1 MADIDKALPNEVR
14 KEIEIPGEEEIQEQV
29 IEEAEK
35 EQQSPE
41 AVDIQENE
49 DGSVDINLDPQAAT
63 PEGGDEH
70 YANLAEFLPDDVLGR
85 LGSDLSS
92 KYQDYVSSRKD
103 WEKSYTSGLD
113 LLGFKYDNR
122 SEPFAGASGATHPV
136 LAEAVTQFQALAYK
150 ELLPADGP
158 VRTQVMGIPTAEKTD
173 QASRVKDFMNYQIM
187 DQMKEYEPEFDSM
200 LFHLPL
206 SGSTF
211 KKVYYDEMEQR
222 AVSKFV
228 PADDLIVP
236 YTATSLDD
244 AEAIIHRVKI
254 SENELRKQQVAG
266 FYRDIDIGKPGHTE
280 TDVEKKERELEGVS
294 KTSNEDIFTL
304 LECHVDLDLE
314 GFEDSNPETGEL
326 SGIKIPYIVTIEE
339 GSREILSIKRNYE
352 IGDPLKN
359 KIQYFVH
366 FKFLPGLGFYGFG
379 LIHMI
384 GGLSR
389 TATAALRQLLD
400 AGTLSN
406 LPAGFKMRGI
416 RIRDDAQSIQPGE
429 FRDVDAPGGNLR
441 DSFMMLPF
449 KEPSQTLLSL
459 MGIVVQAGQRFASI
473 ADMQVGDGNQQAAV
487 GTTVALLERGSRTM
501 SAIHKRIYSALKN
514 EFKLMARVFKLY
526 LPQQYPYD
534 VVGGQRM
541 IMQSDFDDRV
551 DILPVADPNIFSQ
564 TQRISLAQ
572 TELQLATSNPQM
584 HDLYAAYRNMYEALG
599 VKNIDSVLMKPQQP
613 MPQDPALEHIA
624 ALGGKPFQ
632 AFPGQNHRSHITA
645 HLSFMSTN
653 LARNNPMVMASLEKN
668 IFEHISLMAQEQVE
682 LEFRDEMQQL
692 QQMQMQMQQMQ
703 QSPQMMEM
711 QQNPQM
717 MQQMQMQNQ
726 QMQMKIQEMNQKIE
740 SRKAEL
746 VADMMEEFMKE
757 EQKITSQFD
766 NDPIAKLRSREL
778 DLRAQENARKEKE
791 ANERMDLDKM
801 KAMMNQQNQDEK
813 LQQNEELAQLR
824 ADTSIEKTVLSKTL
838 PSSDSMMPNIEI
850 MRKG

>member
-1 MADIDKALPNEVR
+1 MADIDKALPNEPR
-14 KEIEIPGEEEIQEQV
+14 KTVSIPGEEEIKEQV
-29 IEEAEK
+29 VEEVQQVE
-35 EQQSPE
+35 QSPGDVE
-41 AVDIQENE
+41 TIQNE
-49 DGSVDINLDPQAAT
+49 DGSVDINFDPNAAS

-70 YANLAEFLPDDVLGR
+70 YANLAEFLPDDVLQK
-85 LGSDLSS
+85 LSSDLNQ
-92 KYQDYVSSRKD
+92 KYMDYSMSRKD
-103 WEKSYTSGLD
+103 WEKTYTQGLD

-122 SEPFAGASGATHPV
+122 TEPFQGASGATHPV

-158 VRTQVMGIPTAEKTD
+158 VRTQLLGIQSPDKVQ
-173 QASRVKDFMNYQIM
+173 QAQRVKDFMNYQIM

-211 KKVYYDEMEQR
+211 KKVYYDEVEGR
-222 AVSKFV
+222 TVSKFV

-254 SENELRKQQVAG
+254 SENDLRKQQVAG
-266 FYRDIDIGKPGHTE
+266 FYRDVELGKPADKE
-280 TDVEKKERELEGVS
+280 TDVEKKERELEGVTKS
-294 KTSNEDIFTL
+294 ANEDVFTL

-314 GFEDSNPETGEL
+314 GFEHTDQNGEP

-352 IGDPLKN
+352 IGDPNKN

-449 KEPSQTLLSL
+449 KEPSQTLLAL
-459 MGIVVQAGQRFASI
+459 MGVVVQAGQRFASI
-473 ADMQVGDGNQQAAV
+473 ADLQVGDGNQQAAV

-514 EFKLMARVFKLY
+514 EFQLMARVFKLY
-526 LPQQYPYD
+526 LPQEYPYD

-541 IMQSDFDDRV
+541 IKQSDFDDRV

-584 HDLYAAYRNMYEALG
+584 HNLYQAYRNMYEALG
-599 VKNIDSVLMKPQQP
+599 VKNIDSVLVKPMQP
-613 MPQDPALEHIA
+613 MPKDPALEHID
-624 ALGGKPFQ
+624 ALAGRPFQ
-632 AFPGQNHRSHITA
+632 AFPGQDHRSHITS

-653 LARNNPMVMASLEKN
+653 MARNNPMVMASLEKN
-668 IFEHISLMAQEQVE
+668 IFEHISLMAQEQIE
-682 LEFRDEMQQL
+682 LEFRDELQQL
-692 QQMQMQMQQMQ
+692 QQMQMLMKQNPQMAQQMQ
-703 QSPQMMEM
+703 QQSMRTS
-711 QQNPQM
+711 QQ
-717 MQQMQMQNQ
+717 
-726 QMQMKIQEMNQKIE
+726 IE
-740 SRKAEL
+740 ARKAQLIAE
-746 VADMMEEFMKE
+746 MMEEFVKE
-757 EQKITSQFD
+757 EKSITSQFD

-778 DLRAQENARKEKE
+778 DLRAMENDRKEREGKQ
-791 ANERMDLDKM
+791 RMDLDKM
-801 KAMMNQQNQDEK
+801 RAMMNQQNQEEK
-813 LQQNEELAQLR
+813 LEQNEELAKLR
-824 ADTSIEKTVLSKTL
+824 ANTSIEKTILGKTL
-838 PSSDSMMPNIEI
+838 PNADQMMPNIQILRSGDE
-850 MRKG
+850 

>member
-1 MADIDKALPNEVR
+1 MADNTIDKALPNEPR
-14 KEIEIPGEEEIQEQV
+14 KEISLPGEEEIQETLV
-29 IEEAEK
+29 EEVEAELEK
-35 EQQSPE
+35 PGEVEQVQ
-41 AVDIQENE
+41 NE
-49 DGSVDINLDPQAAT
+49 DGSVDINFDPRAASQ
-63 PEGGDEH
+63 EGGDDH
-70 YANLAEFLPDDVLGR
+70 YANLAEFLPDDTLGS
-85 LGSDLSS
+85 LGSDLNQ
-92 KYQDYVSSRKD
+92 KYTDYSVSRKD
-103 WEKSYTSGLD
+103 WEKTYTQGLD
-113 LLGFKYDNR
+113 LLGFKYDQR
-122 SEPFAGASGATHPV
+122 TEPFQGASGATHPV

-158 VRTQVMGIPTAEKTD
+158 VRSQILGLQTPDKVQ
-173 QASRVKDFMNYQIM
+173 QADRVKDFMNYQIM

-206 SGSTF
+206 AGSTF
-211 KKVYYDEMEQR
+211 KKVYFDEVEGR

-228 PADDLIVP
+228 PADDLVVP

-244 AEAIIHRVKI
+244 AEAIIHKVKI

-266 FYRDIDIGKPGHTE
+266 FYRDIDLAAPQDKE
-280 TDVEKKERELEGVS
+280 SEVDRKERELEGVS
-294 KTSNEDIFTL
+294 KSKNDDLYTL
-304 LECHVDLDLE
+304 LECHVNLDLE
-314 GFEDSNPETGEL
+314 GFEDEDPQTGEP
-326 SGIKIPYIVTIEE
+326 SGIKVPYIVTLEE
-339 GSREILSIKRNYE
+339 GSREILSIRRNYE
-352 IGDPLKN
+352 IGDAKKN

-429 FRDVDAPGGNLR
+429 FRDVDAPGGNLK

-449 KEPSQTLLSL
+449 KEPSQTLLQL
-459 MGIVVQAGQRFASI
+459 MGVVVGAGQRFASI
-473 ADMQVGDGNQQAAV
+473 ADLQVGDGNQQAAV

-526 LPQQYPYD
+526 LPQEYPYD
-534 VVGGQRM
+534 VVGGQKM
-541 IMQSDFDDRV
+541 IKQSDFDDRV

-584 HDLYAAYRNMYEALG
+584 HNMYQTYRNMYEALG
-599 VKNIDSVLMKPQQP
+599 VKNIDSILIKPMQP
-613 MPQDPALEHIA
+613 TPKDPALEHID
-624 ALGGKPFQ
+624 ALGGKQFQ
-632 AFPGQNHRSHITA
+632 AFPGQDHRAHITA
-645 HLSFMSTN
+645 HLNFMATN
-653 LARNNPMVMASLEKN
+653 IARNNPMVMASLEKN
-668 IFEHISLMAQEQVE
+668 IFEHISLMAQEQIE
-682 LEFRDEMQQL
+682 LEFRDELVQL
-692 QQMQMQMQQMQ
+692 QQMQQMA
-703 QSPQMMEM
+703 

-717 MQQMQMQNQ
+717 GQQAMMMQ
-726 QMQMKIQEMNQKIE
+726 QKIE
-740 SRKAEL
+740 ARKAQLIAE
-746 VADMMEEFMKE
+746 MMEEFMNE
-757 EQKITSQFD
+757 EKKITSQFD

-778 DLRAQENARKEKE
+778 DLRAMENDRKAKD
-791 ANERMDLDKM
+791 ADERFNLDKM
-801 KAMMNQQNQDEK
+801 RAMMNQQNQEDK
-813 LQQNEELAQLR
+813 LQQNEELANLR

-838 PSSDSMMPNIEI
+838 PNAKDMMPNVEI
-850 MRKG
+850 FRKG

>member
-14 KEIEIPGEEEIQEQV
+14 KEFEVPGEEEIKELALEEVEQE
-29 IEEAEK
+29 EG
-35 EQQSPE
+35 SPE
-41 AVDIQENE
+41 PVDIQENE
-49 DGSVDINLDPQAAT
+49 DGSVDIDLDPQAAS

-85 LGSDLSS
+85 LGSDLNG
-92 KYQDYVSSRKD
+92 KYMDYTSSRKE
-103 WEKSYTSGLD
+103 WEQAYIQGLD
-113 LLGFKYDNR
+113 LLGFKYNNR
-122 SEPFAGASGATHPV
+122 TEPFQGASGATHPV

-150 ELLPADGP
+150 ELLPSGGP
-158 VRTQVMGIPTAEKTD
+158 VRTQVMGLATPEKSQ
-173 QASRVKDFMNYQIM
+173 QATRVKDFMNYEIM
-187 DQMKEYEPEFDSM
+187 EKMKEYEPEFDQM
-200 LFHLPL
+200 LFNLPL
-206 SGSTF
+206 AGSAF
-211 KKVYYDEMEQR
+211 KKVYYDDMEQR

-244 AEAIIHRVKI
+244 AEAIIHRIKI
-254 SENELRKQQVAG
+254 SENDLKKQQVAG
-266 FYRDIDIGKPGHTE
+266 FYRDVDLGKPTAGE
-280 TDVEKKERELEGVS
+280 SDVEKKERELEGTKKS
-294 KTSNEDIFTL
+294 REEDVYTI

-314 GFEDSNPETGEL
+314 GFEDSDPETGEP
-326 SGIKIPYIVTIEE
+326 SGIKIPYIVTLEE

-352 IGDPLKN
+352 VGDVKKS

-389 TATAALRQLLD
+389 TATSALRQLLD

-406 LPAGFKMRGI
+406 LPAGFKQRGI

-459 MGIVVQAGQRFASI
+459 MGVVVQAGQRFASI
-473 ADMQVGDGNQQAAV
+473 ADLQVGDGNQQAAV

-514 EFKLMARVFKLY
+514 EFRIMARVFKLY
-526 LPQQYPYD
+526 LPQEYPYD

-541 IMQSDFDDRV
+541 IKQQDFDDRV

-572 TELQLATSNPQM
+572 TELQLAQSNPQM
-584 HDLYAAYRNMYEALG
+584 HNLYNAYRNMYEALG
-599 VKNIDSVLMKPQQP
+599 VKDIDQVLNKPMQP
-613 MPQDPALEHIA
+613 MPKDPALEHID
-624 ALGGKPFQ
+624 ALGGAQFQ
-632 AFPGQNHRSHITA
+632 AFPGQDHRSHITA
-645 HLSFMSTN
+645 HLNFMATN
-653 LARNNPMVMASLEKN
+653 MARNNPMVMAALEKN

-692 QQMQMQMQQMQ
+692 QQMQMQA
-703 QSPQMMEM
+703 

-717 MQQMQMQNQ
+717 AQQMQMQMQ
-726 QMQMKIQEMNQKIE
+726 QMTQKIE
-740 SRKAEL
+740 GRKAQL

-766 NDPIAKLRSREL
+766 NDPIAKLRAREL

-791 ANERMDLDKM
+791 SEDRMDLDKM
-801 KAMMNQQNQDEK
+801 KTMMNQVNQTEK
-813 LQQNEELAQLR
+813 LKQNEELAQLR
-824 ADTSIEKTVLSKTL
+824 ADTSIEKTILGKTL
-838 PSSDSMMPNIEI
+838 PNSDSMMPNIEI

>member
-1 MADIDKALPNEVR
+1 MADIDKALPNTR
-14 KEIEIPGEEEIQEQV
+14 KEFEVPGEEEIREEV
-29 IEEAEK
+29 VETIEE
-35 EQQSPE
+35 EQASPD
-41 AVDIQENE
+41 AVEITENE
-49 DGSVDINLDPQAAT
+49 DGSATIDLEPSAAS

-70 YANLAEFLPDDVLGR
+70 YANLAEFLPDDALGR
-85 LGSDLSS
+85 LASDLNS
-92 KYQDYVSSRKD
+92 KYMDYMSSRKD
-103 WEKSYTSGLD
+103 WEQSYTKGLD

-122 SEPFAGASGATHPV
+122 TEPFQGASGATHPV

-158 VRTQVMGIPTAEKTD
+158 VRTQILGAPNEEKTR
-173 QASRVKDFMNYQIM
+173 QAERVKDFMNYEIM
-187 DQMKEYEPEFDSM
+187 EKMKEYEPEFDSM

-254 SENELRKQQVAG
+254 SANELRKQQVAG
-266 FYRDIDIGKPGHTE
+266 FYRDIEIGKAQDKE
-280 TDVEKKERELEGVS
+280 TDVEKKEAELEGTS
-294 KTSNEDIFTL
+294 KTTNEDVYTL
-304 LECHVDLDLE
+304 LECHINLDLE
-314 GFEDSNPETGEL
+314 GFEDMNQETGEP
-326 SGIKIPYIVTIEE
+326 SGIKIPYIVTLEE

-352 IGDPLKN
+352 IGDQTKK

-449 KEPSQTLLSL
+449 KEPSATLLNL

-473 ADMQVGDGNQQAAV
+473 ADLQVGDGNQQAAV

-514 EFKLMARVFKLY
+514 EFRILARVFKLY
-526 LPQQYPYD
+526 LPQEYPYD
-534 VVGGQRM
+534 VVGAQRM
-541 IMQSDFDDRV
+541 IKQSDFDDRV

-584 HDLYAAYRNMYEALG
+584 HNLYAAYRNMYEALG
-599 VKNIDSVLMKPQQP
+599 VKNIDQILMRPQPPQP
-613 MPQDPALEHIA
+613 MDPALEHIQ
-624 ALGGKPFQ
+624 ALSGGQFQ
-632 AFPGQNHRSHITA
+632 AFPGQDHRAHITA
-645 HLSFMSTN
+645 HLNFMATN
-653 LARNNPMVMASLEKN
+653 MARNNPMVIASLEKN
-668 IFEHISLMAQEQVE
+668 IFEHISLMSQEQVE
-682 LEFRDEMQQL
+682 LEFRDEIQQL
-692 QQMQMQMQQMQ
+692 QTMQMQMQQN
-703 QSPQMMEM
+703 PMMA
-711 QQNPQM
+711 
-717 MQQMQMQNQ
+717 QQMQMQV
-726 QMQMKIQEMNQKIE
+726 MQITQKIDA
-740 SRKAEL
+740 RKAQLIAEMMG
-746 VADMMEEFMKE
+746 DFMEEEK
-757 EQKITSQFD
+757 KITSQFD

-778 DLRAQENARKEKE
+778 DIRAQENARKAKD
-791 ANERMDLDKM
+791 ADERLNLDKM
-801 KAMMNQQNQDEK
+801 KAMMNQQNSDEK
-813 LQQNEELAQLR
+813 LEQNEELAKLR
-824 ADTSIEKTVLSKTL
+824 ANTSIEKTILGKTL
-838 PSSDSMMPNIEI
+838 PTGDQMMPQVSIV
-850 MRKG
+850 RKGN